1 MNNLFFLFIFV
12 VVVAFAVI
20 PLMAV
25 KGGDK
30 SKDDSLGAGKRT
42 SKGRT
47 HRKKSKDRVSAKVSS
62 VRKSKEGTDSS
73 SMGIIEFRT
82 ESGADRAT
90 VVDEDIDS
98 FIVTGSLEG
107 RSVSGFDYS
116 CKKDLVYHDCRMI
129 KKSEVSSYY
138 KDYIETKYFYKDQP
152 VQITERDGGTF
163 AEVYEGQVSFLREF
177 SVMDMG
183 ANGKK
188 YYKRI
193 EEDDPDLKTQEEHF
207 REELTVDTY
216 GVTPGMNKKEYEDAL
231 VKYLTDRITRS
242 GMKKDTLVRLL
253 LGIYGY
259 RFPDEGLFTDIETVF
274 ERVIPLRYKQLD
286 DNAVSRSNFR
296 RELITA
302 ITVGYRLVGCRY
314 GYTLVDEGRVIIPS
328 PEYSLYICLV
338 LHLMLLKYHQKGIRP
353 YSELDLSGVWKK
365 LEESLKKDGLAEN
378 HNPVYH
384 GDVLL
389 CEDLAAFTIEALKK
403 LVYFRRFDKSGDDN
417 IVTE

>member
-12 VVVAFAVI
+12 VVVAFAII

-25 KGGDK
+25 KGGAG
-30 SKDDSLGAGKRT
+30 SKDDPLGTGRRSSGK
-42 SKGRT
+42 RT
-47 HRKKSKDRVSAKVSS
+47 HRKKSKDRVSVKVSS
-62 VRKSKEGTDSS
+62 VRKSKDGTDSGS
-73 SMGIIEFRT
+73 KGIIEFRI
-82 ESGADRAT
+82 ESGTDRAT

-107 RSVSGFDYS
+107 MPVSGFDYS
-116 CKKDLVYHDCRMI
+116 NQKDLVYHDCRMI

-138 KDYIETKYFYKDQP
+138 KDCIETKYFYKDQP
-152 VQITERDGGTF
+152 VQIAERDGQTF
-163 AEVYEGQVSFLREF
+163 AEVYEGPASYLREF

-183 ANGKK
+183 GNGRK

-193 EEDDPDLKTQEEHF
+193 DEDDPDLKTQEEHI
-207 REELTVDTY
+207 REELIVDTY
-216 GVTPGMNKKEYEDAL
+216 GVTPEMSKKEYEDAL

-259 RFPDEGLFTDIETVF
+259 RFPDDGLFTDIETVF
-274 ERVIPLRYKQLD
+274 EKVIPLRYKQLG

-302 ITVGYRLVGCRY
+302 ISVGYRLVGCRY
-314 GYTLVDEGRVIIPS
+314 GYTLVDDGRVITPS

-338 LHLMLLKYHQKGIRP
+338 LHLMLMRYHKEGKRP
-353 YSELDLSGVWKK
+353 YCELDLSGVWKK
-365 LEESLKKDGLAEN
+365 LEESIKKDGLAEN

-389 CEDLAAFTIEALKK
+389 CEDLGAFTIEALKK
-403 LVYFRRFDKSGDDN
+403 LVYFKQFDKSGDDKN
-417 IVTE
+417 GTG